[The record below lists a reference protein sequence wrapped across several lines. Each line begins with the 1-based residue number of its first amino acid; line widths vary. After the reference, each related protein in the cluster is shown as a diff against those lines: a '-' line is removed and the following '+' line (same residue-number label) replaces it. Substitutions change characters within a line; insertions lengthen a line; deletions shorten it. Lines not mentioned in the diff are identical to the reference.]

1 MKETSQRLPFGL
13 ITDLDGTISPI
24 APTFQQA
31 RVSPLCRH
39 YLTQLSKQLALVA
52 VISGR
57 PAAEA
62 RDMVGINDIVYYGNH
77 GLECWRNGH
86 SEFTERS
93 QPYFEVMIA
102 VVSELTSQLQL
113 PGMNVENKG
122 VTASIHYRLCPD
134 HHSAEQS
141 ILTAIATSP
150 HARNL
155 RVIRE
160 KMGIDLLPPIEE
172 SKGTAVR
179 QLIGEHN
186 LRGLIYLG
194 DDLTDVDAF
203 HVIHSVSDDLNCLGL
218 AIGIIGPEIQAEL
231 EQQSDLVLYGVREVE
246 RFLEWL
252 CQASRPDG
260 SL

>member
-1 MKETSQRLPFGL
+1 MTETIQQLPFGL

-57 PAAEA
+57 PVAEA
-62 RDMVGINDIVYYGNH
+62 RSMVSIQGITYFGNH
-77 GLECWRNGH
+77 GLERWHNGH

-93 QPYFEVMIA
+93 RPYFEVMPA
-102 VVSELTSQLQL
+102 VVAELTSQLHI
-113 PGMNVENKG
+113 PGINMENKG
-122 VTASIHYRLCPD
+122 VTASIHYRRCPD

-141 ILTAIATSP
+141 ILTAIASSP

-160 KMGIDLLPPIEE
+160 KMAMDLLPPIEE
-172 SKGTAVR
+172 NKGTAVR
-179 QLIGEHN
+179 RLMREYN
-186 LRGLIYLG
+186 LRGLVYLG

-218 AIGIIGPEIQAEL
+218 AIGIVGPELQAEL

-246 RFLEWL
+246 RFLKWL
-252 CQASRPDG
+252 CQASHRA
-260 SL
+260 LE